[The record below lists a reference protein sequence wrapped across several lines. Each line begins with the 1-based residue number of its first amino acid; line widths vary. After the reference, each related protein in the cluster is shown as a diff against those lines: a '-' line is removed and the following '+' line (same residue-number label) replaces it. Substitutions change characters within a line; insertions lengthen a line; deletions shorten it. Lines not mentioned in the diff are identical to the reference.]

1 MGALWFHLR
10 IGRKYWKIS
19 VSQDKFFIKGALIT
33 SLPKILPR
41 KFIDDLPDR
50 RPLKWFS
57 FVKILLYLKYDA
69 IILK

>member
-1 MGALWFHLR
+1 MVSFTNWM
-10 IGRKYWKIS
+10 KILENFRFS
-19 VSQDKFFIKGALIT
+19 GLVFFKGALIT